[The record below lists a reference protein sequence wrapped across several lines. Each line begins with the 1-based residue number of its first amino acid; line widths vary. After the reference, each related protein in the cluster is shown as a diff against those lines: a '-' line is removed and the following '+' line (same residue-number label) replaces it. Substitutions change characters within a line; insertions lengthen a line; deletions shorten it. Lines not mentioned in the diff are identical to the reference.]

1 MVQRQPNTRIIATG
15 SKKPDLQAKALAIFS
30 TSVANNLRIEP
41 EWIPREE
48 NELAD
53 YLSRIMDY
61 DDWSL
66 DGAIFQQL
74 DRKCWKIAPSIDRFA
89 SHYNTQLPH
98 FNSKFWNPG
107 TEGVDAF
114 TCDWSKDINW
124 LCPPV
129 FLIHV

>member
-1 MVQRQPNTRIIATG
+1 
-15 SKKPDLQAKALAIFS
+15 
-30 TSVANNLRIEP
+30 
-41 EWIPREE
+41 
-48 NELAD
+48 
-53 YLSRIMDY
+53 MDY

-74 DRKCWKIAPSIDRFA
+74 DHKWGPHTIDRFA

-98 FNSKFWNPG
+98 FNSRFWNPG
-107 TEGVDAF
+107 TEGVDVF